1 MNENKKPEGLWALK
15 RPWDLPL
22 KEYIKTFPLIVSIY
36 NEDTLLHEE
45 KIDYGIPDDR
55 ILLTKSAQNTEE
67 EARATKEILDSKL
80 GVNPKSIILVTS
92 AFHMQRAQL
101 LFSDNGF
108 AVIPYPV
115 DFKASISDLTPM
127 SFLPSANGLKDVEFA
142 LREFMGRLYY
152 AVLRLV

>member
-55 ILLTKSAQNTEE
+55 KLL
-67 EARATKEILDSKL
+67 
-80 GVNPKSIILVTS
+80 
-92 AFHMQRAQL
+92 
-101 LFSDNGF
+101 
-108 AVIPYPV
+108 
-115 DFKASISDLTPM
+115 
-127 SFLPSANGLKDVEFA
+127 
-142 LREFMGRLYY
+142 GRLTFWACNEGYT
-152 AVLRLV
+152 VETMKDE